1 MSDASPAP
9 RIRFGTD
16 GVRAA
21 AGTWPLTEDG
31 VRRMG
36 RGIAAWA
43 GGPGACVVVGRD
55 PRESGPRLAGAL
67 EAGLLDGGA
76 RVVRLGVLPTAAVS
90 CAAAS
95 LQADAGVM
103 LTASH
108 NPWHDNGVK
117 VLCGDGRK
125 PTDTAGLEACFLEPP
140 CPGGGT
146 AEDHADGAAA
156 WRSAM
161 PDVDLGGVR
170 VLLDCASGA
179 AHGHAARVLRA
190 AGATVVQHDPPPTG
204 RNIND
209 GVGAL
214 HPPGREAL
222 AATGC
227 HLGICLDGDADRI
240 ALVDA
245 EHGLLDGDDLLWL
258 LRGDGDGPL
267 IGTVMSNGGLEAAL
281 GGRLHRTP
289 VGDKHVA
296 AALAGTGAEVG
307 AEPSGHVLFQD
318 GLPTGDGLYTAL
330 RVLSTLAGPDGRPPL
345 PLPAAGWTRWPVA
358 QDAVRFSGPRIDLTT
373 LASTS
378 AARDAGN
385 RLVVRYSGTE
395 PKLRILVEGQGRG
408 EDAPEAWVARIR
420 AEFEA
425 ARPG

>member
-1 MSDASPAP
+1 MSEPTAP
-9 RIRFGTD
+9 IRFGTD

-21 AGTWPLTEDG
+21 AGTWPLTPAG

-43 GGPGACVVVGRD
+43 GGPGAAVVVGRD
-55 PRESGPRLAGAL
+55 PRESGPGLESAL
-67 EAGLLDGGA
+67 IEGLTAGGA
-76 RVVRLGVLPTAAVS
+76 RVSRLGVLPTAAVS
-90 CAAAS
+90 CAAAAAGA
-95 LQADAGVM
+95 QAGVM

-117 VLCGDGRK
+117 VLGGDGRK
-125 PTDTAGLEACFLEPP
+125 PTDTASLEAAFGDPP
-140 CPGGGT
+140 SPGGGRVD
-146 AEDHADGAAA
+146 AHPDGAAA
-156 WRSAM
+156 WRASM
-161 PDVDLGGVR
+161 PAVDLTGMR
-170 VLLDCASGA
+170 ILLDCASGA

-190 AGATVVQHDPPPTG
+190 RGAEVVEHDPAPDG

-214 HPPGREAL
+214 HPPGRAAL
-222 AATGC
+222 AAAGC
-227 HLGICLDGDADRI
+227 ALGICLDGDADRI

-258 LRGDGDGPL
+258 LCGAATGPV

-281 GGRLHRTP
+281 SGRLVRTP

-296 AALAGTGAEVG
+296 AALARTGAPVG
-307 AEPSGHVLFQD
+307 AEPSGHVLFED

-330 RVLSTLAGPDGRPPL
+330 RVLRTLAGGPGRPPL
-345 PLPAAGWTRWPVA
+345 PLPAGGWTRWPVA
-358 QDAVRFSGPRIDLTT
+358 QDAVRFT
-373 LASTS
+373 
-378 AARDAGN
+378 AARVPLDTLSTPARAEAAGN

-395 PKLRILVEGQGRG
+395 PKLRILVEGRG
-408 EDAPEAWVARIR
+408 TGGDAPAAWVARIR

-425 ARPG
+425 ALGA